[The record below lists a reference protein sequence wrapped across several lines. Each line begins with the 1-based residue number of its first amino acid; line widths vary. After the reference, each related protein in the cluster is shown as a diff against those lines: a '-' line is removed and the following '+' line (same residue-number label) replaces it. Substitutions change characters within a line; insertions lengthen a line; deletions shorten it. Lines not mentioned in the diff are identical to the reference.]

1 MTLILK
7 PWHGVLVLVLLV
19 LYALTHTNIAPYT
32 NNHFHGHRWRTEV
45 CKKNN
50 IPVAACTVTIPA
62 VANVSS
68 EQAQFDI
75 CMEHGEWRR
84 IK

>member
-1 MTLILK
+1 MTLTLK
-7 PWHGVLVLVLLV
+7 PWHGALVI
-19 LYALTHTNIAPYT
+19 ALAIIFIFTHSSEAPYT
-32 NNHFHGHRWRTEV
+32 NNHFHAHRWRTEV
-45 CKKNN
+45 CRKNG
-50 IPVAACTVTIPA
+50 IPINACTVTIPA